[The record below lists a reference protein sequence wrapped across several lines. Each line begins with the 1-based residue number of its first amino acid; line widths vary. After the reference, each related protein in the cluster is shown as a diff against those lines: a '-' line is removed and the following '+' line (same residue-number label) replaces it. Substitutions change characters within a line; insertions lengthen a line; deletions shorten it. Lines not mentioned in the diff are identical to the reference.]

1 VPLTVITLCGC
12 GSTTAPKSARPAA
25 IKGLQAVKVDPA
37 GTRPNHNK
45 LSRYL
50 HAWERSW
57 WRWSGDLA
65 RVGEGVEPS
74 YTPDSSWRRASRS
87 YEKAAIAYRRDER
100 RLAALSPPS
109 TLRAANEAFLAA
121 VRRQATRLQD
131 VSDALTGTD
140 PAATA
145 RALEALSSSQML
157 FDQDGAR
164 WERAVIA
171 ACKDA
176 RVRVPKI
183 IRREYISNGQRA
195 A

>member
-1 VPLTVITLCGC
+1 VPLAVIALCGC
-12 GSTTAPKSARPAA
+12 GSATAPKSAGPAA
-25 IKGLQAVKVDPA
+25 VKGLQAVKIDPA
-37 GTRPNHNK
+37 GTRPNPTR
-45 LSRYL
+45 LGPYL

-74 YTPDSSWRRASRS
+74 YTPDSSWGRASRS
-87 YEKAAIAYRRDER
+87 YEKAAIAYRLEER
-100 RLAALSPPS
+100 RLAALLPPS
-109 TLRAANEAFLAA
+109 TLRAANEAYLAG

-145 RALEALSSSQML
+145 RALEALSSSQLL
-157 FDQDGAR
+157 FDQNGAR
-164 WERAVIA
+164 GERAVIA

-176 RVRVPKI
+176 AVRVPKI
-183 IRREYISNGQRA
+183 IRREYISNGQRTA
-195 A
+195 